1 MSENILLTISIL
13 ISNRP
18 DTVRKCLDSVKPLLE
33 SIPSELILTD
43 TGCGPQVRRMIEEY
57 TDHIIDFEWCRDF
70 SRARN
75 VGMKAAKGKWFLFL
89 DDDEWFEDVT
99 EIIAFFR
106 SGEYKKY
113 GMCAYVQRN
122 YLDMSGNVYTD
133 LLVGRVIR
141 LDPGIKFIYSIHEV
155 FNRVPG
161 EVKKFSAYVHHYGY
175 VYKNKEEARA
185 HSMRNISLLLKE
197 HEANPRN
204 MKHTLQLAQEYNA
217 VEDWEKSLEMSL
229 DGIAWSRKGKIEE
242 SFCRDSM
249 FANEIN
255 CYVNLKRYEDAIR
268 EGERCLQ
275 EEKLDPL
282 VRSIIAG
289 DLVTAFIER
298 GDNEKCLE
306 YARMYWDIYQ
316 DYLANEEAFMQYTTS
331 ITGGCFEPRDRSL
344 VLGNGIRAAVH
355 MCDTALA
362 QKWFQALQWE
372 GSAVFVSNEM
382 IRAIVSRIPD
392 AEEEERS
399 VYVKMCNTILRRK
412 ELEGYVTGI
421 ILEACEWHED
431 VEKPDAIA
439 RYGHIECGHWFVKMA
454 RLAMLAREAGS
465 RGRIHAEGEC
475 GGPGGAGETGA
486 SRETVQ
492 LAADIWEKMD
502 ESMLLMRRYG
512 TWEAV
517 RELGMDRAD
526 MLLRIPFYIWRR
538 GIENFY
544 LKSKWEEIDWWDRQL
559 TDTLAADAL
568 PLLCWRAYYS
578 AYSAKRKAGTGEEE
592 ASPESGGES
601 GLIQALE
608 KELREYVRCQNCQ
621 CERIY
626 RQDVIEQTPDVLPA
640 DYQGAYRIGSMLED
654 IGGGRYAQAVQA
666 VKEIRKLLPGMDN
679 VMKRYL
685 RWISGQMERQKQEAK
700 QASGELHVLARQI
713 KAKIR
718 VLMEA
723 GQSEAALAVAEQLQA
738 LLPDDEEIR
747 QIREKLRQG

>member
-1 MSENILLTISIL
+1 MSGNILLTISIL

-43 TGCGPQVRRMIEEY
+43 TGCGQQVRGIIEEY

-70 SRARN
+70 SKARN
-75 VGMKAAKGKWFLFL
+75 MGMKAAKGKWFLFL

-99 EIIAFFR
+99 EIIDFFR

-133 LLVGRVIR
+133 LLVGRIIR
-141 LDPGIKFIYSIHEV
+141 LDPDIKFIYSIHEV

-161 EVKKFSAYVHHYGY
+161 EVKKLSAYVHHYGY

-185 HSMRNISLLLKE
+185 HSMRNISLLLEE

-217 VEDWEKSLEMSL
+217 VENWEKSLEMSL

-249 FANEIN
+249 FANEID
-255 CYVNLKRYEDAIR
+255 CYIHMKRYEDAIQK
-268 EGERCLQ
+268 GERYLR

-289 DLVTAFIER
+289 DLVTSFIER

-306 YARMYWDIYQ
+306 YAHMYWDIYQ
-316 DYLANEEAFMQYTTS
+316 DFLANEEAFMEFTTS

-355 MCDTALA
+355 AGQTPLA
-362 QKWFQALQWE
+362 WQWFQALEW
-372 GSAVFVSNEM
+372 GGNAVFVSDEM
-382 IRAIVSRIPD
+382 LRAIVSRVPD
-392 AEEEERS
+392 AEEEERTC
-399 VYVKMCNTILRRK
+399 YINMCDTILQRK
-412 ELEGYVTGI
+412 ELEGHTAGI
-421 ILEACEWHED
+421 ILEVCEWYGD
-431 VEKPDAIA
+431 KEKPGVIA
-439 RYGHIECGHWFVKMA
+439 SFGEIPSSHWFVKMA
-454 RLAMLAREAGS
+454 KLAMLAGRPEICGQDGACGNDVSQEA
-465 RGRIHAEGEC
+465 A
-475 GGPGGAGETGA
+475 
-486 SRETVQ
+486 Q

-512 TWEAV
+512 TWEAAQK
-517 RELGMDRAD
+517 LGVDRAD
-526 MLLRIPFYIWRR
+526 MVRHIPFYIWRS

-544 LKSKWEEIDWWDRQL
+544 LKSKWEEIDWWDRQF
-559 TDTLAADAL
+559 TDTLSREDMHML
-568 PLLCWRAYYS
+568 SWRAYHS
-578 AYSAKRKAGTGEEE
+578 AYSAKRKAGTGEDERN
-592 ASPESGGES
+592 AESGGES
-601 GLIQALE
+601 SLIHELE
-608 KELREYVRCQNCQ
+608 KDLREYVECQNRQ

-626 RQDVIEQTPDVLPA
+626 RPEVILQMPDMLPA
-640 DYQGAYRIGSMLED
+640 DYQAAYRIGSMLED
-654 IGGGRYAQAVQA
+654 VSDGKYAQAVQT
-666 VKEIRKLLPGMDN
+666 VKAIRKLLPGMDN

-685 RWISGQMERQKQEAK
+685 RWISGQMEKQKQEAK
-700 QASGELHVLARQI
+700 QASGELQVLARQI
-713 KAKIR
+713 KGKIR

-723 GQSEAALAVAEQLQA
+723 GQNEAALAVADQLQA
-738 LLPDDEEIR
+738 LLPGDEEIR
-747 QIREKLRQG
+747 QIREKLKRG